1 MEAEIINN
9 IEKHAVR
16 EMIQDT
22 IKRAKDL
29 KASRNIA
36 MVITNL
42 ENAEDKIIRAIEE
55 EKTPN

>member
-29 KASRNIA
+29 KGSRNIA

-42 ENAEDKIIRAIEE
+42 ENAEDKIIRAISEE
-55 EKTPN
+55 